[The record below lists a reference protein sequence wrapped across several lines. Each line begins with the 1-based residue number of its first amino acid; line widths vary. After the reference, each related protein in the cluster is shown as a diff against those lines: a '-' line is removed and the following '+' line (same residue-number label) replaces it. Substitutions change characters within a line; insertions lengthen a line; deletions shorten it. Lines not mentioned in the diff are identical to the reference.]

1 MLTNQKRLPS
11 GSDAMDHTAID
22 CDEASK
28 ALASSFDTA
37 RAIGMA
43 IDPRTLRVY
52 KQKVRKF
59 DAWCAARQRPAC
71 PTSDETLA
79 VYISELADSYHFNT
93 LRGIVSAV
101 SFANRVTGLAFT
113 PTLTLEVLS
122 GIARVHGVAS
132 QTRAPIEGGDLVRLV
147 ASCPDSP
154 RGRRDRAL
162 LLLGF
167 CAGLGSDEIVG
178 IDYAARGPDACGH
191 ARISP
196 HGMHIEILRA
206 ATMRTDARAVVKF
219 LPRRAQLCP
228 VAALE
233 QWVDEARITC
243 GPLFRRIDQWGHIG
257 NARLLAKTAPT
268 IVRKIVARAELAAG
282 ASQAAAD
289 RIASRYAM
297 KSLRSGFIKSAFAA
311 GASEERVASHLGY
324 TSAQVL
330 RDYRRRHVALRDHPT
345 RAVLLKERATE
356 TR

>member
-1 MLTNQKRLPS
+1 M
-11 GSDAMDHTAID
+11 AID
-22 CDEASK
+22 RADTSK
-28 ALASSFDTA
+28 TLTSSFDTA

-59 DAWCAARQRPAC
+59 DAWCAARQRPAY

-79 VYISELADSYHFNT
+79 CYISELAGSYHFNT
-93 LRGIVSAV
+93 LKGIVSAV
-101 SFANRVTGLAFT
+101 RFANRLTGLAFS
-113 PTLTLEVLS
+113 PRLTLEVLD
-122 GIARVHGVAS
+122 GIARIHGVAS
-132 QTRAPIEGGDLVRLV
+132 QTRAPIEGADLVRLA

-178 IDYAARGPDACGH
+178 IDYAADGPDACGH

-196 HGMHIEILRA
+196 QGVHIEILRA
-206 ATMRTDARAVVKF
+206 ATMLTDARIVIKF

-233 QWVDEARITC
+233 QWVSEAHITG

-257 NARLLAKTAPT
+257 NGRLLAKAAPT
-268 IVRKIVARAELAAG
+268 IVRKIVARAEIAAG

-289 RIASRYAM
+289 RIARRYAM

-311 GASEERVASHLGY
+311 GVNDERVATHLGY
-324 TSAQVL
+324 TSAQVM
-330 RDYRRRHVALRDHPT
+330 RNYRRRYVARRDHPT
-345 RAVLLKERATE
+345 RAVLLTERATE
-356 TR
+356 TN